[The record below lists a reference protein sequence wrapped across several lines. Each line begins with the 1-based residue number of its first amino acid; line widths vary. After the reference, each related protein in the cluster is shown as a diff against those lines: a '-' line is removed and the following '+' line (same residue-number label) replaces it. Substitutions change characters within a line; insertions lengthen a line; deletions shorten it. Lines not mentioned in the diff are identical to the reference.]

1 MTTEQ
6 MTTEQMTTEQPTKVA
21 KKPTLSAKYSKFMV
35 YGYWLANQL
44 LSSNH
49 IDDNTYNAILKHQLM
64 FGDVEGQTEYFEN
77 FFEEQKAS
85 AKTMKQDIR
94 KHNKPPKAKKEKVSD
109 PDAPKAKR
117 GRKKKVVEDS
127 STPEEKMVQE
137 IIDAAEAM
145 TIGEADPEKMEIVE
159 TAPEPVVETTEVPKK
174 KRKSKKS
181 DVTNDESV
189 STEVAAPKK
198 KAEPKKP
205 RKKAKEPEQAPPT
218 PPLNIQEESPVMKE
232 ELQEDPIDDD
242 DDEIELDAHMQDG
255 VTYGIDPNDNTAY
268 LPDGTQVGYFNK
280 ETSLIEFAPQ

>member
-1 MTTEQ
+1 
-6 MTTEQMTTEQPTKVA
+6 MTTEQPVKVA

-64 FGDVEGQTEYFEN
+64 FGDVDGQTEYFEN

-145 TIGEADPEKMEIVE
+145 TIVETAPEKMEIVE
-159 TAPEPVVETTEVPKK
+159 TVTEPVVETAPEPVETTEVPKK
-174 KRKSKKS
+174 EKIKK
-181 DVTNDESV
+181 
-189 STEVAAPKK
+189 
-198 KAEPKKP
+198 
-205 RKKAKEPEQAPPT
+205 
-218 PPLNIQEESPVMKE
+218 I
-232 ELQEDPIDDD
+232 
-242 DDEIELDAHMQDG
+242 
-255 VTYGIDPNDNTAY
+255 
-268 LPDGTQVGYFNK
+268 
-280 ETSLIEFAPQ
+280 

>member
-1 MTTEQ
+1 
-6 MTTEQMTTEQPTKVA
+6 
-21 KKPTLSAKYSKFMV
+21 
-35 YGYWLANQL
+35 
-44 LSSNH
+44 
-49 IDDNTYNAILKHQLM
+49 M
-64 FGDVEGQTEYFEN
+64 FGDVDGQTEYFEN

-145 TIGEADPEKMEIVE
+145 AIVETAPEKMEIVE
-159 TAPEPVVETTEVPKK
+159 TAAEPVVETAEVPKK

-218 PPLNIQEESPVMKE
+218 PPLDIQEESPVMKE
-232 ELQEDPIDDD
+232 ELKEDPIDDD
-242 DDEIELDAHMQDG
+242 DDEIELDAHLQDG
-255 VTYGIDPNDNTAY
+255 ITYGIDPNDNTAY
-268 LPDGTQVGYFNK
+268 LPDGTQVGHFNK
-280 ETSLIEFAPQ
+280 ETSLIEFIPQ

>member
-1 MTTEQ
+1 MS
-6 MTTEQMTTEQPTKVA
+6 TEQMTTEQPIKVA

-64 FGDVEGQTEYFEN
+64 FGDVDGQTEYFEN

-145 TIGEADPEKMEIVE
+145 AIVETAPEKMEIVE
-159 TAPEPVVETTEVPKK
+159 TAPEPVETAEVPKK

-218 PPLNIQEESPVMKE
+218 PPLDIQEESSVMKE
-232 ELQEDPIDDD
+232 ELREDPIDDD

-255 VTYGIDPNDNTAY
+255 ITYGIDPNDNTAY
-268 LPDGTQVGYFNK
+268 LPDGTQVGHFNK
-280 ETSLIEFAPQ
+280 ETSLIEFIP

>member
-1 MTTEQ
+1 MS
-6 MTTEQMTTEQPTKVA
+6 TEQMTTEQPIKVA

-64 FGDVEGQTEYFEN
+64 FGDVDGQTEYFEN

-145 TIGEADPEKMEIVE
+145 AIVETAPEKMEIVE
-159 TAPEPVVETTEVPKK
+159 TAPEPVETAEVPKK

-218 PPLNIQEESPVMKE
+218 PPLDIQEESSVMKG
-232 ELQEDPIDDD
+232 ELREDPIDDD

-255 VTYGIDPNDNTAY
+255 ITYGIDPNDNTAY
-268 LPDGTQVGYFNK
+268 LPDGTQVGHFNN
-280 ETSLIEFAPQ
+280 ETSLIEFIP

>member
-1 MTTEQ
+1 MSTEQ
-6 MTTEQMTTEQPTKVA
+6 ITTEQPTKVA

-64 FGDVEGQTEYFEN
+64 FGDVDGQTEYFEN

-145 TIGEADPEKMEIVE
+145 TIVEAAPEKMEIVE
-159 TAPEPVVETTEVPKK
+159 TAPEPVET
-174 KRKSKKS
+174 
-181 DVTNDESV
+181 
-189 STEVAAPKK
+189 
-198 KAEPKKP
+198 AEPLIFVEETVRYLTLLTLLRLNSSELP
-205 RKKAKEPEQAPPT
+205 LYARLNWLSLSLSVILT
-218 PPLNIQEESPVMKE
+218 PASPDSN
-232 ELQEDPIDDD
+232 LATPFI
-242 DDEIELDAHMQDG
+242 
-255 VTYGIDPNDNTAY
+255 
-268 LPDGTQVGYFNK
+268 
-280 ETSLIEFAPQ
+280 

>member
-1 MTTEQ
+1 MS
-6 MTTEQMTTEQPTKVA
+6 TEQMTTEQPTKVT

-137 IIDAAEAM
+137 IIEAAEAM
-145 TIGEADPEKMEIVE
+145 AIVE
-159 TAPEPVVETTEVPKK
+159 TVPEPVVETTEVPKK

-181 DVTNDESV
+181 DVTNDESGE
-189 STEVAAPKK
+189 TEVAPAKK
-198 KAEPKKP
+198 KPEPKKP
-205 RKKAKEPEQAPPT
+205 KKKAKEPEQAPPT
-218 PPLNIQEESPVMKE
+218 PPLDIQEESPVMKE

-255 VTYGIDPNDNTAY
+255 ITYGIDPNDNTAY

-280 ETSLIEFAPQ
+280 ETSLIEFTK

>member
-1 MTTEQ
+1 MS
-6 MTTEQMTTEQPTKVA
+6 TEQMTTEQPIKVA

-64 FGDVEGQTEYFEN
+64 FGDVDGQTEYFEN

-145 TIGEADPEKMEIVE
+145 AIVETAPEKMEIVE
-159 TAPEPVVETTEVPKK
+159 TAAEPVVETAEVPKK

-218 PPLNIQEESPVMKE
+218 PPLDIQEESPVMKE
-232 ELQEDPIDDD
+232 ELKEDPIDDD
-242 DDEIELDAHMQDG
+242 DDEIELDAHLQDG
-255 VTYGIDPNDNTAY
+255 ITYGIDPNDNTAY
-268 LPDGTQVGYFNK
+268 LPDGTQVGHFNK
-280 ETSLIEFAPQ
+280 ETSLIEFIPQ

>member
-1 MTTEQ
+1 MS
-6 MTTEQMTTEQPTKVA
+6 TEQMTTEQPIKVA
-21 KKPTLSAKYSKFMV
+21 KKPSLSAKYSKFMV

-64 FGDVEGQTEYFEN
+64 FGDVDRQTEYFEN

-109 PDAPKAKR
+109 PDAPKTKR

-145 TIGEADPEKMEIVE
+145 EIIETAPEKMEIVE
-159 TAPEPVVETTEVPKK
+159 TAPEPVETAEVPKK

-218 PPLNIQEESPVMKE
+218 PPLDIQEESPVMKE
-232 ELQEDPIDDD
+232 ELKEDPIDDD

-255 VTYGIDPNDNTAY
+255 ITYGIDPNDNTAY
-268 LPDGTQVGYFNK
+268 LPDGTQVGHFNK
-280 ETSLIEFAPQ
+280 ETSLIEFIPQ